1 MNTENQN
8 TDPELTGAEV
18 LLGRNA
24 SLATVLAILILVVAS
39 ILLIDK
45 RTQGINVGTQGE
57 LSANDH
63 FRQAIEA
70 MHTRHTPDVLMHR
83 NSLQQ

>member
-8 TDPELTGAEV
+8 TDPELTGADV

-39 ILLIDK
+39 I
-45 RTQGINVGTQGE
+45 
-57 LSANDH
+57 
-63 FRQAIEA
+63 
-70 MHTRHTPDVLMHR
+70 
-83 NSLQQ
+83 